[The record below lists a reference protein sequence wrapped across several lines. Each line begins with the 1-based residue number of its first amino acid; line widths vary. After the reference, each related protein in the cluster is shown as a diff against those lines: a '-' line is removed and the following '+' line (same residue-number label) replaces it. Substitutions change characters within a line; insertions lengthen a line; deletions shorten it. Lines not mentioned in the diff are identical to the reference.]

1 MRERKKD
8 RESNTDEMGV
18 CVHLC
23 VCALEKERETEE
35 GILIDREKSD
45 YIMQRNE
52 KHPMIEHHQ

>member
-45 YIMQRNE
+45 
-52 KHPMIEHHQ
+52 